1 MTFAARISLPL
12 ALLLA
17 ISSQAQPAP
26 TEDQRIANDTAVR
39 RAQDTILLHRKLEE
53 AQAALKRKEVD
64 AAAHL
69 YLEAVGYIP
78 TAEVG
83 KPSVDADKRAA
94 IAGLDSTESAL
105 ARQLLEVGDVIEATH
120 HVDVALRADPNNE
133 TLRRLRADIAEKAKE
148 QAGRVPSPEI
158 TSRIPGIEQE
168 KLDISTRVQNAK
180 ILYEMGKYDES
191 EAILVEVMR
200 EDASNRTAPYYLDL
214 IKEARYMDRARARE
228 AMAKSAIGDVE
239 AAWILS
245 TNRDA
250 LPKPNP
256 IVNSKLVYTTKGR
269 QDILSKLDRIYLD
282 DVRFDAPLSEVLN
295 QLRTESQKRDPDG
308 VGINFMFDPYP
319 DAGSAGAAPTDITG
333 AGGAGASTVRPTPVD
348 PTQVTVKISP
358 AMGHLRLADVLD
370 AITKVADNLIRYNVE
385 DYAVVF
391 APAPKQPEQSVLYSK
406 VFKVDPNTFVQ
417 GLRGVYAI
425 SLNPGTISGGTGGAG
440 GGGGGGGGG
449 GQGGGEGGGQC

>member
-228 AMAKSAIGDVE
+228 AMA
-239 AAWILS
+239 
-245 TNRDA
+245 
-250 LPKPNP
+250 
-256 IVNSKLVYTTKGR
+256 
-269 QDILSKLDRIYLD
+269 
-282 DVRFDAPLSEVLN
+282 
-295 QLRTESQKRDPDG
+295 
-308 VGINFMFDPYP
+308 
-319 DAGSAGAAPTDITG
+319 
-333 AGGAGASTVRPTPVD
+333 
-348 PTQVTVKISP
+348 
-358 AMGHLRLADVLD
+358 
-370 AITKVADNLIRYNVE
+370 
-385 DYAVVF
+385 
-391 APAPKQPEQSVLYSK
+391 
-406 VFKVDPNTFVQ
+406 
-417 GLRGVYAI
+417 
-425 SLNPGTISGGTGGAG
+425 
-440 GGGGGGGGG
+440 
-449 GQGGGEGGGQC
+449 